1 MQLHINVH
9 IMSRH
14 PFIHTT
20 GIMKTD
26 FQENNQKTIR
36 LTFQTDTK
44 RRCAQFLHIAT
55 IYPV

>member
-44 RRCAQFLHIAT
+44 RRCAQF
-55 IYPV
+55 

>member
-44 RRCAQFLHIAT
+44 RGCAQF
-55 IYPV
+55 